1 MTNNLGPIIIVCTFI
16 GGLSGLFLGLLKI
29 RLDGMRK
36 ERDQAVRAHD
46 NHKVHVRILALSLE
60 ANRKGNRDLAE
71 ERDRTMGERDVARA
85 ELAKLVAGREKTRHV
100 GERLCIYPLGH
111 LGRHTD
117 GTFYW

>member
-46 NHKVHVRILALSLE
+46 NLKVHVRILALSLE

-71 ERDRTMGERDVARA
+71 ERDRTMG
-85 ELAKLVAGREKTRHV
+85 
-100 GERLCIYPLGH
+100 
-111 LGRHTD
+111 
-117 GTFYW
+117 